1 MAADL
6 ENDPLGDDSI
16 DNITESTNDEELEQY
31 GVWVKVGPEDVEDNG
46 IDDEFEL
53 ASLSPD
59 EMSGEAMLTEE
70 EEQLLGDLEE
80 EEPADEL
87 GDLSEMTLDEFT
99 DGSDFSTE
107 EAGSIDDAASDEL
120 GNLSD
125 IELDE
130 GSTEID
136 LDADLTELDNE
147 LESLDLP
154 VAGDIDVP
162 DIDVLDIDDT
172 VDMLAGAD
180 EDMASIELDNL
191 DDMNVEE
198 DLAEPET
205 EDDEQDFTADLGLDD
220 LDSSLEVDLETLNIS
235 EEPAEIAADRGS
247 EAPDDLASLEMD
259 LQEDLEADVS
269 ADGFAPTP
277 TASAPD
283 LSKIE
288 AELRSIKNEI
298 KALKN
303 ELSSLKSAPQFS
315 GEPSA
320 EPKTEEAGF
329 FAEDDDETI
338 ALTNDELDNILNTA
352 DITEET
358 VEETESPDDQDFL
371 DLTDTQFEEP
381 EPEPVPEMA
390 DTELL
395 VDRDDVISMGE
406 EEVGSG
412 EDFSLD
418 EIDLEEPEVDAA
430 AQTETINL
438 DETDELLGE
447 ILPSDE
453 DLLDIDDSDEV
464 VLAEVTPSEKN
475 EEADIE
481 VESFEDL
488 ELDTLEEE
496 SLELEEISEEPD
508 LEPVEELELDIEG
521 GIPDIEEGA
530 VELSEVGLDDAEDE
544 IVSELSGVDI
554 GGMTEELIQEVDLE
568 ELGEDLEELDEDLEE
583 LGQDLSE
590 ELGADLEALDETE
603 DLPSVSS
610 ASSGPGN
617 IPESLKLELKSVL
630 GYMDHLLESL
640 PEEKIQEFAQSE
652 HFEVYKKLFEELGLE
667 S

>member
-1 MAADL
+1 
-6 ENDPLGDDSI
+6 
-16 DNITESTNDEELEQY
+16 
-31 GVWVKVGPEDVEDNG
+31 
-46 IDDEFEL
+46 
-53 ASLSPD
+53 
-59 EMSGEAMLTEE
+59 MS
-70 EEQLLGDLEE
+70 
-80 EEPADEL
+80 
-87 GDLSEMTLDEFT
+87 SE
-99 DGSDFSTE
+99 
-107 EAGSIDDAASDEL
+107 
-120 GNLSD
+120 
-125 IELDE
+125 
-130 GSTEID
+130 
-136 LDADLTELDNE
+136 
-147 LESLDLP
+147 
-154 VAGDIDVP
+154 
-162 DIDVLDIDDT
+162 
-172 VDMLAGAD
+172 
-180 EDMASIELDNL
+180 
-191 DDMNVEE
+191 
-198 DLAEPET
+198 
-205 EDDEQDFTADLGLDD
+205 
-220 LDSSLEVDLETLNIS
+220 
-235 EEPAEIAADRGS
+235 
-247 EAPDDLASLEMD
+247 
-259 LQEDLEADVS
+259 
-269 ADGFAPTP
+269 
-277 TASAPD
+277 
-283 LSKIE
+283 
-288 AELRSIKNEI
+288 
-298 KALKN
+298 
-303 ELSSLKSAPQFS
+303 
-315 GEPSA
+315 
-320 EPKTEEAGF
+320 
-329 FAEDDDETI
+329 
-338 ALTNDELDNILNTA
+338 
-352 DITEET
+352 
-358 VEETESPDDQDFL
+358 VEETMKRIQSHRGVKGVLIVNSDGVPIRSNLPSNE
-371 DLTDTQFEEP
+371 TDTY
-381 EPEPVPEMA
+381 A
-390 DTELL
+390 AL
-395 VDRDDVISMGE
+395 VSQLALKASSVVR
-406 EEVGSG
+406 
-412 EDFSLD
+412 
-418 EIDLEEPEVDAA
+418 
-430 AQTETINL
+430 TL